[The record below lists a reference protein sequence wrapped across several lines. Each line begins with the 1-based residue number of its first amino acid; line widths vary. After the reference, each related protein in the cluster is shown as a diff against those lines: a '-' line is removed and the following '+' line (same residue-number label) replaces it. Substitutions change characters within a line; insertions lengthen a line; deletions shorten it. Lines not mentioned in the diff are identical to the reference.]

1 MQRPQQSLGL
11 LNTLPN
17 RHVSAV
23 HRTLAHLF
31 DTRPSRSYSDL
42 GILGFGSP
50 KVSSPALMIVKS
62 SKSIIRRLL
71 FFCLSSL
78 AIIFFFLFFCLSSLA
93 IIFLSR
99 KPLVL
104 HGFPTCVSHL
114 SGTGTQSHGCGFS
127 GSALFKAQ
135 DGNSA
140 MQCSAVI
147 QREVID
153 SAHRTQSIFFQLGM
167 FRHVAPAELT
177 KAPQVTTNSKVDNL
191 FIVFCVKRE
200 CCMWSSSLCS
210 LSITRVAAMITRHPF
225 TFFHSFCLIYYD
237 IIITTSKRT
246 AYIYFYIFIIIS

>member
-1 MQRPQQSLGL
+1 MYLQYKPHPIIRP
-11 LNTLPN
+11 LPDD
-17 RHVSAV
+17 RFIQIKHSKHYYERILVCAV
-23 HRTLAHLF
+23 ACIYRYIIKTSSYHHPS
-31 DTRPSRSYSDL
+31 PSR
-42 GILGFGSP
+42 
-50 KVSSPALMIVKS
+50 
-62 SKSIIRRLL
+62 
-71 FFCLSSL
+71 
-78 AIIFFFLFFCLSSLA
+78 
-93 IIFLSR
+93 
-99 KPLVL
+99 
-104 HGFPTCVSHL
+104 
-114 SGTGTQSHGCGFS
+114 HGCGFS
-127 GSALFKAQ
+127 GSALFKVQ

-246 AYIYFYIFIIIS
+246 AYILYFYYHDYYINHIIIYII

>member
-23 HRTLAHLF
+23 QRTLAHLF

-78 AIIFFFLFFCLSSLA
+78 AIIF
-93 IIFLSR
+93 LSR

-127 GSALFKAQ
+127 GSALFKVQ